1 MQSMMSLV
9 NNPQFT
15 DTPRMICVADD
26 FSVHSLKRDNV
37 RQIDANISDLAGNLE
52 AVPVW
57 LLFASRPKI
66 DLIQLQVDKEST
78 TFNL

>member
-1 MQSMMSLV
+1 MNTELFEHQLATPASVMQSMMSLV

-52 AVPVW
+52 AVPV
-57 LLFASRPKI
+57 
-66 DLIQLQVDKEST
+66 
-78 TFNL
+78 